1 VEPRRSIGHHVRVSP
16 VSRGRKNAKSR
27 GSGQR
32 VVRAVPLAPPEPCD
46 CPACSGEALDLETLV
61 EGMMI
66 SATNL
71 LGTDD
76 PIEAELFGASFL
88 AAGVAGD
95 LPREEVMA
103 AVTGSIVPAAAQYAN
118 REALALLLAL
128 DTVGV
133 GPAPAQ
139 AARQLMAAGV
149 EPPPWA
155 AEVREPVQVSECRR
169 YADAPANSS
178 MLVCSFERAGRSHGF
193 VVDVDHGD
201 CDAAVDIVL
210 FAPEELAE
218 FTQTIEVGAA
228 GMGFSITTEALDPA
242 ELRWHVERALDA
254 RAVHD
259 LEEEEPLPPDE
270 DDEEDGPGYHLLAA
284 LLRTRMHV
292 LPEPARPPAPHG
304 GEAADPSAP
313 EEGFS
318 YLTARKPLP
327 ELPPKRTESPGAA
340 PIYQLKVGLR
350 WAKPPIWRRLEVPGD
365 TSLADLHHIIQAA
378 FDWEDSHLHIFE
390 TPYGDFGVPDPE
402 LDHHAEAP
410 VTLEQVAPGAG
421 DRFEYTYDLGDHWTH
436 LIEVEKVLDRQAVTY
451 PRCTGGRRAAPPE
464 DCGGIGGYEDLIE
477 ALADPSHPGHRTGL
491 KWMGL
496 RSPAEFDPAR
506 FDAAE
511 VNRALTDLP

>member
-1 VEPRRSIGHHVRVSP
+1 MSP

-32 VVRAVPLAPPEPCD
+32 VVRSVPVAPPEPCD
-46 CPACSGEALDLETLV
+46 CPACSGEGLDLETLV

-71 LGTDD
+71 LETDD

-95 LPREEVMA
+95 LPSEEVIA
-103 AVTGSIVPAAAQYAN
+103 AVTESIVPAAAKYAN

-128 DTVGV
+128 DTMGV
-133 GPAPAQ
+133 GPAPAE
-139 AARQLMAAGV
+139 AARHLLEAGV
-149 EPPPWA
+149 QPPSWA
-155 AEVREPVQVSECRR
+155 AEVREPVQVSRCLR

-178 MLVCSFERAGRSHGF
+178 ALVCSFERAGRSHGF

-228 GMGFSITTEALDPA
+228 GVGFSITTEVLDPA
-242 ELRWHVERALDA
+242 EFRWQVERALDA

-259 LEEEEPLPPDE
+259 FDEDEPLLADPDDE
-270 DDEEDGPGYHLLAA
+270 DEGPGYHLLAA
-284 LLRTRMHV
+284 LLQTRMHT
-292 LPEPARPPAPHG
+292 LPEPPRPPAPHG
-304 GEAADPSAP
+304 DETADPSAA
-313 EEGFS
+313 EEGFY
-318 YLTARKPLP
+318 YLTARKPRP
-327 ELPPKRTESPGAA
+327 DLPPRRTKEQGAA
-340 PIYQLKVGLR
+340 PIYQIKVGLR
-350 WAKPPIWRRLEVPGD
+350 RAKPPIWRRLELPAD
-365 TSLADLHHIIQAA
+365 TSLADLHRIIQAA
-378 FDWEDSHLHIFE
+378 FAWEDSHLHVFE
-390 TPYGDFGVPDPE
+390 TPYGEFGVPDPE
-402 LDHHAEAP
+402 LDHRAEAP

-421 DRFEYTYDLGDHWTH
+421 DRFEYTYDLGDSWTH
-436 LIEVEKVLDRQAVTY
+436 LIEVEKVLDRQAVVY